1 MSLFRYDRLLLQS
14 IVIAAYTGWTGYA
27 SLFIFRPH
35 SCPSRSFGITL
46 VTLAELSMFGALWII
61 FAIQRSPWSY
71 YLYSAFPCYFWQQVL
86 HAMPSFWMR
95 FTSRPRRWSFYM
107 KLAFRFVLVFGIL
120 QSMVV
125 STLQMQ
131 FHSCLSLIRLP
142 IPTVLYGALG

>member
-46 VTLAELSMFGALWII
+46 VTLAELSVFGALWII
-61 FAIQRSPWSY
+61 FVIQRSPWSF
-71 YLYSAFPCYFWQQVL
+71 YLYAAFPCYFWQQVL
-86 HAMPSFWMR
+86 QAMPSIWIQFM
-95 FTSRPRRWSFYM
+95 SRPRSWVFYT
-107 KLAFRFVLVFGIL
+107 KLAFRFGLVFGIL

-125 STLQMQ
+125 STLKMQ
-131 FHSCLSLIRLP
+131 FHSYLSLIRLP
-142 IPTVLYGALG
+142 TPTVLYGASG